1 LAMGNS
7 RIDSGSNA
15 AAFLFTFCP
24 ENMAEKNLMMFK
36 NDEFFRKIRIDI
48 MAVKVI
54 TLQKGMEK

>member
-1 LAMGNS
+1 
-7 RIDSGSNA
+7 
-15 AAFLFTFCP
+15 
-24 ENMAEKNLMMFK
+24 MMFE